1 MKDKFQTVLKEPLPK
16 SFYARDTKL
25 VAINLLGKVL
35 AHQADDG
42 VIKGRIVETEAY
54 YGPGDP
60 ASHAF
65 RGKTKRSGIMWGK
78 PGTAY
83 VYFTYGMH
91 YLLNVVTE
99 EEGKAGA
106 VLIRALEPVQG
117 IEIMRKKRG
126 INNIREL
133 CNGPAKL
140 TQAFGINGRYNGV
153 NLTSGKLI
161 IEEGERERFDII
173 STGRIGIKKGREE
186 DLRFYIRGCEFVSKK
201 RIKDAKR
208 NKN

>member
-1 MKDKFQTVLKEPLPK
+1 MKDKPQITLEKPLFS

-25 VAINLLGKVL
+25 VAVELLGKVL
-35 AHQADDG
+35 AHQTNDG

-65 RGKTKRSGIMWGK
+65 GGKTKRSAIMWEK

-91 YLLNVVTE
+91 YLINVVTE
-99 EEGKAGA
+99 RKGKAGA
-106 VLIRALEPVQG
+106 VLIRALEPIQG
-117 IEIMRKKRG
+117 IEIMRKRRG
-126 INNIREL
+126 MIDMKSL

-140 TQAFGINGRYNGV
+140 TRAFGIDGRYNGAS
-153 NLTSGKLI
+153 LTSGKLI
-161 IEEGERERFDII
+161 IEEGEEKKFNVIC
-173 STGRIGIKKGREE
+173 TGRIGIKKGRE
-186 DLRFYIRGCEFVSKK
+186 DKLRFYIKGCQFVSKK
-201 RIKDAKR
+201 KR
-208 NKN
+208 